1 MHTISK
7 LVVAAALVAGTV
19 GIAAAEEAAPDSVKR
34 YEPIYGDYGPA
45 TAAWQGAAG
54 GVMYFA
60 PASEP
65 IEEEAPNS

>member
-34 YEPIYGDYGPA
+34 YEPIFGDNGPA
-45 TAAWQGAAG
+45 TAAWQGG
-54 GVMYFA
+54 SGDVMYFA
-60 PASEP
+60 PAEP
-65 IEEEAPNS
+65 IEDDDRTAQ